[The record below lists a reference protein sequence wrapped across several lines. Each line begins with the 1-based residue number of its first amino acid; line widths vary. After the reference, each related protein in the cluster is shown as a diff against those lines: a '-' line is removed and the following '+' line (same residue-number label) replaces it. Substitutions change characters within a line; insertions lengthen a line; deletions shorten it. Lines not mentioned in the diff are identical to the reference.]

1 MSRTKLNADV
11 LVIGG
16 GAAVART
23 LHDAGLDIVVV
34 EARERVGGR
43 ISTRRDSATPVPI
56 ELGAEFIH
64 GSAPELARVLHE
76 ASLSSV
82 DVGGERWTAMDGR
95 LRRLDDF
102 WERLDRVM
110 RRLAGTTRDESFG
123 GILDTRRSAKSLRFQ
138 LPAVLLPGITIV
150 VSPLIALMKDHA
162 APSSIRS
169 VQM

>member
-1 MSRTKLNADV
+1 MARTKLNTDV

-16 GAAVART
+16 GAAGVTAART

-43 ISTRRDSATPVPI
+43 IFTRRDSATPVPI

-82 DVGGERWTAMDGR
+82 GVGGERWTTIGGR
-95 LRRLDDF
+95 LRR
-102 WERLDRVM
+102 V
-110 RRLAGTTRDESFG
+110 GIFG
-123 GILDTRRSAKSLRFQ
+123 S
-138 LPAVLLPGITIV
+138 
-150 VSPLIALMKDHA
+150 
-162 APSSIRS
+162 SSIA
-169 VQM
+169 